1 MTSSDSPRPNGQPYD
16 TMFKL
21 LIEDQE
27 RELLPQFWP
36 GVEYIETK
44 DIEVIRSPLRVDR
57 VYIVRYKKRKHVFH
71 LEFETASSNE
81 MEYRLPEYH
90 TYFRRKYK
98 LPVLSIVVYPFQT
111 TVVKSPIEE
120 KSGREILMSL
130 TFRTLC
136 LWKLNAE
143 DFVQEQLF
151 RMYAL
156 LPTMQGANELLLR
169 QAIDEL
175 VAHYHQNDGR
185 LAREF
190 LWFGLM
196 LRRTKT
202 VLPEV
207 KQRIGEKISMWDNL
221 IAEDP
226 KLKKWF
232 DVSRLEGKEEGRA
245 EGEAKGRAEGIIQGI
260 EQARADAIAE
270 ARAEVLAEFRDTIL
284 KNLRLRF
291 PRLVGETW
299 LAIDEID
306 SLETLSQLLA
316 EFAVAPDEATAR
328 RALEAYLH

>member
-1 MTSSDSPRPNGQPYD
+1 
-16 TMFKL
+16 MFKL

-27 RELLPQFWP
+27 REMLPQFWP

-71 LEFETASSNE
+71 LEFETSSSNE
-81 MEYRLPEYH
+81 MGYRLPEYH

-111 TVVKSPIEE
+111 TVVESPIEE
-120 KSGREILMSL
+120 KSGRETLMSFK
-130 TFRTLC
+130 FRTLC

-143 DFVQEQLF
+143 DFVQKQLF
-151 RMYAL
+151 RMYVL

-190 LWFGLM
+190 LWFTLM
-196 LRRTKT
+196 LRRTKM
-202 VLPEV
+202 VLPGV
-207 KQRIGEKISMWDNL
+207 KHRIEEKISMWDNL

-226 KLKKWF
+226 KLKQWF
-232 DVSRLEGKEEGRA
+232 DTKYLEGKAEGEIA
-245 EGEAKGRAEGIIQGI
+245 GEAKGEAKGRAEGL
-260 EQARADAIAE
+260 AALRSAI
-270 ARAEVLAEFRDTIL
+270 LNTL
-284 KNLRLRF
+284 KLRF

-299 LAIDEID
+299 IAIDTID
-306 SLETLSQLLA
+306 SFDTLGQLLA